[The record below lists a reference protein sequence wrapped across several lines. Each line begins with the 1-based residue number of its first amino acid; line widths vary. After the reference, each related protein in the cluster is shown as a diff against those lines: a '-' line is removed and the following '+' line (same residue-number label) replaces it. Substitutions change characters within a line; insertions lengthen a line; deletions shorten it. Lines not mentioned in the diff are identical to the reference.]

1 MINTIKLYISK
12 SNNLIWILLEKVL
25 KIVYA
30 IFISG
35 AIAKYFGPELFGSLG
50 YGQSFMFVFSFL
62 STLGLESVLIK
73 KLVVQNSSEQINLLF
88 NAFLLKL
95 IGCISSIL
103 LINLTSYFYN
113 SISLRFIII
122 LLSIDLIIQTFTII
136 EYYFQALK
144 LNLVIF
150 KINIYFLMI
159 SSGIKIAILY
169 FHFNFDFF
177 LYSLIIDSCILAF
190 LYLFKLVNATK
201 LKLSSLRINKKYM
214 FMLLNL
220 SVPIMLSTLAITIY
234 MRFDQILIE
243 KYFGLSFV
251 GNYSAALK
259 LSEAWYFIPAA
270 FSNFL
275 FPIIILNKENNSEKF
290 KTILSISFFSLF
302 WSAFLICFILSFSS
316 TFFVNIIFGNKYI
329 YSAQILSIHVWSGLF
344 ISLGYLVSRILIL
357 ENLQV
362 YLLYNTLIGC
372 AVSLLLNFHF
382 LPIYGIHSSAVISV
396 ITQFFASFFCLL
408 LFSKTRSWFFFII
421 KSITSF
427 KPINDIHKIII
438 NDNR

>member
-1 MINTIKLYISK
+1 MINIIKLYISK

-35 AIAKYFGPELFGSLG
+35 AIARHFGPELFGRLA
-50 YGQSFMFVFSFL
+50 YGQSFMFIFSFL

-73 KLVVQNSSEQINLLF
+73 KIVGQDSSEQINLLF

-95 IGCISSIL
+95 FGCITSIL
-103 LINLTSYFYN
+103 LINLSSFFYN
-113 SISLRFIII
+113 SASLRFVIL
-122 LLSIDLIIQTFTII
+122 LLSIDLLIQSLTII

-144 LNLVIF
+144 LNLIIF
-150 KINIYFLMI
+150 KINIYFLI
-159 SSGIKIAILY
+159 LSSLIKVTILY
-169 FHFNFDFF
+169 LNLNFNIF
-177 LYSLIIDSCILAF
+177 LYSLIFDSVILAT
-190 LYLFKLVNATK
+190 LFVYKLTMVNDFN
-201 LKLSSLRINKKYM
+201 LKSFSVNKKYM
-214 FMLLNL
+214 HILLNL
-220 SVPIMLSTLAITIY
+220 SIPVMLSTLAITIY

-243 KYFGLSFV
+243 KYFGLSSV

-275 FPIIILNKENNSEKF
+275 FPIIILNKETNVNKF
-290 KTILSISFFSLF
+290 NTILSTSFFSLF
-302 WSAFLICFILSFSS
+302 WSAFFICLTISLSS

-329 YSAQILSIHVWSGLF
+329 YSAQVLSIHVWSGLF

-362 YLLYNTLIGC
+362 YMLYNTLIGC
-372 AVSLLLNFHF
+372 IISLLLNFYF
-382 LPIYGIHSSAVISV
+382 LPIYGMHSSAVTSV

-408 LFSKTRSWFFFII
+408 LFPKTRYLFFFII

-427 KPINDIHKIII
+427 KTINGLHKIITD
-438 NDNR
+438 DNR

>member
-1 MINTIKLYISK
+1 MINTVKLYISK

-35 AIAKYFGPELFGSLG
+35 AIAKNFGPELFGRLG

-62 STLGLESVLIK
+62 ATLGLESVLIK
-73 KLVVQNSSEQINLLF
+73 KIVVQNSSEQINLLF

-95 IGCISSIL
+95 IGCIISIL
-103 LINLTSYFYN
+103 LINLTSFFYN
-113 SISLRFIII
+113 SIPLRFVIV
-122 LLSIDLIIQTFTII
+122 LLSIDLIIQSFTII

-150 KINIYFLMI
+150 KINIYFLII
-159 SSGIKIAILY
+159 SSILKIAILY
-169 FHFNFDFF
+169 FHFSFNIY
-177 LYSLIIDSCILAF
+177 LYSLIFDSFILASLF
-190 LYLFKLVNATK
+190 VFKLTNISEFKFSA
-201 LKLSSLRINKKYM
+201 LRINKKYM

-220 SVPIMLSTLAITIY
+220 SLPVMLSTLAITIY

-243 KYFGLSFV
+243 KYFGLTSV

-275 FPIIILNKENNSEKF
+275 FPIIILNKENNIEKF
-290 KTILSISFFSLF
+290 KTILSTSFFTLF
-302 WSAFLICFILSFSS
+302 WSAFVICLIISLSS
-316 TFFVNIIFGNKYI
+316 TFFVNIIFGNKYY

-362 YLLYNTLIGC
+362 YMLYNTLIGC
-372 AVSLLLNFHF
+372 IISLLLNFYF
-382 LPIYGIHSSAVISV
+382 LPIYGMHSSAVTSV

-408 LFSKTRSWFFFII
+408 FFPKTRIWFFFII
-421 KSITSF
+421 RSITSF
-427 KPINDIHKIII
+427 KTINGIHKIIT
-438 NDNR
+438 NDNG